1 MDHDARLVRAAV
13 EGNFTIEDMLDC
25 VSGAAA
31 EAGGPGYNVLS
42 DHREI
47 GEPATR
53 PQLEALVSHIAALRQ
68 YFGGARW
75 AVIVTTPA
83 SYGMMRML
91 SVLAERVPMEVRVF
105 RAADA
110 EAAELWARGAVDP
123 NVVRAGVLPSSA

>member
-1 MDHDARLVRAAV
+1 MDHDARLVRATVA
-13 EGNFTIEDMLDC
+13 GDFTIEDMLRC

-42 DHREI
+42 DHRNV

-53 PQLEALVSHIAALRQ
+53 PQLEALVSHIAALRR

-75 AVIVTTPA
+75 AVIVATPA

-91 SVLAERVPMEVRVF
+91 GVLAERVPMEVRVF
-105 RAADA
+105 SDADA
-110 EAAELWARGAVDP
+110 AEQWARGAVDP
-123 NVVRAGVLPSSA
+123 SVVRAGVLPSSME